1 MDIFPF
7 HRHVSLN
14 SRMAVTW
21 LCEYSGGSKGGAPP
35 TAQNFL
41 DFMQFLGKFDK
52 IICWRP
58 PRGSAPHPT
67 RNPGSAPG
75 IALNVSIFG
84 QVSSRPTG
92 LIWWKL
98 NTQVTWFIW
107 RSLTYTDHT
116 YWAMVHSDHYVTG
129 TFPGTGIGWGS
140 MEITMIDT

>member
-21 LCEYSGGSKGGAPP
+21 LCEYSGGSKGAPP
-35 TAQNFL
+35 L
-41 DFMQFLGKFDK
+41 RPK
-52 IICWRP
+52 IFSISCSFWENLTKSCWRP

-129 TFPGTGIGWGS
+129 TFPGAGIGWGS